1 MKKCWHWFYKELK
14 LDSVGKKVL
23 KASELLAKHGSKLKP
38 TNTFTLAMRSAVV
51 AFQKKNGLEAT
62 GIIDW
67 ITWKKLNSKP

>member
-1 MKKCWHWFYKELK
+1 MKKGWYWFYKELK

-51 AFQKKNGLEAT
+51 AFQKKKWIRSNGYH
-62 GIIDW
+62 
-67 ITWKKLNSKP
+67 